1 MSVTWMIFEILGT
14 IAFAFSGAIV
24 GLYRRMDIFGITV
37 LAVMTGVGGGMI
49 RDVLCGIIPPS
60 ALTHPM
66 SLLVSIGTALAV
78 SFLYPFFR
86 IPKRGK
92 VIISFFYHISD
103 TIGLSAFTVTGVLT
117 AFYAWPSHE
126 YVLPTMLGLITAVG
140 GGIIRDMMAR
150 RMPVVL
156 YMDVYAIASVAGGL
170 LMSSHVHPSWLPAPL
185 PGVMDCLYG
194 GAPSP
199 GGRHP
204 LWLAALPSAPAAG
217 REIGKIA
224 WNIFYSKGSLS

>member
-78 SFLYPFFR
+78 SLFYPFFR
-86 IPKRGK
+86 IPKKGR
-92 VIISFFYHISD
+92 VIISFLYHLSD

-117 AFYAWPSHE
+117 AFYAWPSYE

-140 GGIIRDMMAR
+140 GGGD
-150 RMPVVL
+150 PG
-156 YMDVYAIASVAGGL
+156 YDGPPHAGGAL
-170 LMSSHVHPSWLPAPL
+170 HGRLCHCLGGWRASHVHSSRCPAAVSRVL
-185 PGVMDCLYG
+185 DCLRG
-194 GAPSP
+194 GAASP
-199 GGRHP
+199 GGCHP
-204 LWLAALPSAPAAG
+204 LRLAALPSPPAAG
-217 REIGKIA
+217 EK
-224 WNIFYSKGSLS
+224 K

>member
-1 MSVTWMIFEILGT
+1 MSITWLIFEILGT
-14 IAFAFSGAIV
+14 VAFAFSGAVV

-49 RDVLCGIIPPS
+49 RDVLCGITPPT
-60 ALTHPM
+60 ALTHPD
-66 SLLVSIGTALAV
+66 SLLVSIGTALVV

-92 VIISFFYHISD
+92 ILISFLYHISD
-103 TIGLSAFTVTGVLT
+103 TIGLAAFTVTGVLT
-117 AFYAWPSHE
+117 AFYTWPAYH
-126 YVLPTMLGLITAVG
+126 YVLPAMLGLITAVG

-170 LMSSHVHPSWLPAPL
+170 LMCILHGRMSRSLVSWIAFSFVLFLRVAAIHFGWQLYHPHRR
-185 PGVMDCLYG
+185 M
-194 GAPSP
+194 
-199 GGRHP
+199 R
-204 LWLAALPSAPAAG
+204 
-217 REIGKIA
+217 R
-224 WNIFYSKGSLS
+224 

>member
-14 IAFAFSGAIV
+14 IAFAFSGAVV

-60 ALTHPM
+60 ALSHPT
-66 SLLVSIGTALAV
+66 SLLVSIGTALFV

-92 VIISFFYHISD
+92 VIISLFYHISD

-117 AFYAWPSHE
+117 AFYAWSAYE

-140 GGIIRDMMAR
+140 GGVIRDMMAR

-170 LMSSHVHPSWLPAPL
+170 LMCILHRHLPLSLVSWIAFGAVLLLRVAAIHYGWQLYHPH
-185 PGVMDCLYG
+185 
-194 GAPSP
+194 
-199 GGRHP
+199 R
-204 LWLAALPSAPAAG
+204 
-217 REIGKIA
+217 RIGKR
-224 WNIFYSKGSLS
+224 NHDGKGLGNEG

>member
-78 SFLYPFFR
+78 SLFYPFFR
-86 IPKRGK
+86 IPKKGR
-92 VIISFFYHISD
+92 VIISFLYHLSD
-103 TIGLSAFTVTGVLT
+103 TIGLSAL
-117 AFYAWPSHE
+117 
-126 YVLPTMLGLITAVG
+126 
-140 GGIIRDMMAR
+140 R
-150 RMPVVL
+150 
-156 YMDVYAIASVAGGL
+156 
-170 LMSSHVHPSWLPAPL
+170 
-185 PGVMDCLYG
+185 
-194 GAPSP
+194 
-199 GGRHP
+199 
-204 LWLAALPSAPAAG
+204 
-217 REIGKIA
+217 
-224 WNIFYSKGSLS
+224 

>member
-66 SLLVSIGTALAV
+66 SLLVSIGTALVV
-78 SFLYPFFR
+78 SLFYPFFR
-86 IPKRGK
+86 IPKKGR
-92 VIISFFYHISD
+92 VIISFLYHLSD

-117 AFYAWPSHE
+117 AFYAWPSYE

-140 GGIIRDMMAR
+140 GGVIRDMMAR

-170 LMSSHVHPSWLPAPL
+170 LMCILHGVLPLSLVSWTAFGAVLLLRVAAIHYGWQLYHPHRRL
-185 PGVMDCLYG
+185 GKRNDDG
-194 GAPSP
+194 KGA
-199 GGRHP
+199 
-204 LWLAALPSAPAAG
+204 
-217 REIGKIA
+217 GK
-224 WNIFYSKGSLS
+224 

>member
-1 MSVTWMIFEILGT
+1 MIFEILGT

-37 LAVMTGVGGGMI
+37 LAVMTGVGGGRI

-78 SFLYPFFR
+78 SLFYPFFR
-86 IPKRGK
+86 IPKKGR
-92 VIISFFYHISD
+92 VIISFLYHLSD

-117 AFYAWPSHE
+117 AFYAWPSYE

-140 GGIIRDMMAR
+140 GGVIRDMI
-150 RMPVVL
+150 VN
-156 YMDVYAIASVAGGL
+156 
-170 LMSSHVHPSWLPAPL
+170 
-185 PGVMDCLYG
+185 
-194 GAPSP
+194 
-199 GGRHP
+199 
-204 LWLAALPSAPAAG
+204 APATG
-217 REIGKIA
+217 
-224 WNIFYSKGSLS
+224 LSTASCL